1 MAKYH
6 VKKDG
11 TPGVCHAQEGNCPLG
26 GSDEH
31 FSSAQEAQDYA
42 DKMNELAKE
51 TGITIENP
59 VKIKPEQVEKFNN
72 IVANNLILQNRDFK
86 ELDPNKTAYYN
97 QLLKDNGEEP
107 VFAQDKIYS
116 KEDAYATVL
125 NDDQMYYVRKG
136 IEKDLNVSIYG
147 NPDLNT
153 EQMAIVE
160 LGLDKNLRAEVY
172 AEPKY
177 SAKQMDY
184 FRYVMQR
191 GLKDDRN
198 LETILKR
205 PDLDADQMSQVL
217 VGLEN
222 GVDVSVYDKPEFNSR
237 QMDQLREAMENNVDV
252 SEIANTK
259 FSNSQMYYLI
269 NAKKDGMDISS
280 IAKPEVPQEDMEKEY
295 LNYAQEN
302 NIEPFSGYKKSRKRR
317 K

>member
-26 GSDEH
+26 SSNEH
-31 FSSAQEAQDYA
+31 FSSAQQAQDYA

-59 VKIKPEQVEKFNN
+59 VKIKSEQIKKFNN
-72 IVANNLILQNRDFK
+72 IVANNPILQNRNFK

-107 VFAQDKIYS
+107 VFSQDKIYS
-116 KEDAYATVL
+116 KEDAYATAL

-153 EQMAIVE
+153 GQMAIVE
-160 LGLDKNLRAEVY
+160 LGLDNNLKAEVY
-172 AEPKY
+172 ADPKY

-184 FRYVMQR
+184 LRYVMQK
-191 GLKDDRN
+191 GVNDERN
-198 LETILKR
+198 FETILKR
-205 PDLDADQMSQVL
+205 PDLNAEQMSQVL

-222 GVDVSVYDKPEFNSR
+222 GVDVSVYDKPEFSNLK
-237 QMDQLREAMENNVDV
+237 MDQLREAMENNVDV
-252 SEIANTK
+252 SEIANPK
-259 FSNSQMYYLI
+259 FNNAQMYYLI

-280 IAKPEVPQEDMEKEY
+280 IAKPEVPQEDMEKAY
-295 LNYAQEN
+295 LNYVQEN